1 MPHTAD
7 VRIEAW
13 APTREQCAAEA
24 VVAMVETFAE
34 LGDAEPVAA
43 VEVEITEPTD
53 ERLLVAVL
61 DEVIYL
67 MDTEDRLP
75 VATDVDEIEGGLAVR
90 FTVVDIDDVE
100 LTGAVPKAVTRND
113 SSLDEQPDCSWS
125 CQVTIDI

>member
-13 APTREQCAAEA
+13 APTRELCVAEA
-24 VVAMVETFAE
+24 VIAMVETFAD
-34 LGDAEPVAA
+34 LGDAAPVGS

-67 MDTEDRLP
+67 MDTADRLP
-75 VATDVDEIEGGLAVR
+75 VTAEVEDDPEGLAVR
-90 FTVVDIDDVE
+90 FTVVDTDDIE
-100 LTGAVPKAVTRND
+100 LTGAVPKAIALHEL
-113 SSLDEQPDCSWS
+113 SFDEQPDGTWS